1 MPPSITGEAAH
12 SGDNDDYNERG
23 DYDSHY
29 ENVPFKA
36 THSSSTPTS
45 SAKERLN
52 NESHFFPTNP
62 ASHRHSV
69 RGAARVS
76 RPRTS
81 LPEQRKITELAELTA
96 IHYEL
101 LAATSHDQTALLIM
115 RNNETLP

>member
-12 SGDNDDYNERG
+12 SGDNDNYNERG

-36 THSSSTPTS
+36 THSSSMPTS

-52 NESHFFPTNP
+52 NESHSPPPNP

-69 RGAARVS
+69 RGAARVAS
-76 RPRTS
+76 ANVSAGAKENYRAGRADSYS
-81 LPEQRKITELAELTA
+81 LRAFSGDLTRRNGV
-96 IHYEL
+96 I
-101 LAATSHDQTALLIM
+101 
-115 RNNETLP
+115 NNEE